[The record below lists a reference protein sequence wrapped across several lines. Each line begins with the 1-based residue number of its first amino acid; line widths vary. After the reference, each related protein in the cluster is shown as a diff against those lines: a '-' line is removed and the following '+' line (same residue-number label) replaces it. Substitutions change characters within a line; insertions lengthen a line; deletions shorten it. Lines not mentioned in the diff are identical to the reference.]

1 MSLQIQPIVSLAHKL
16 NLNVEEAV
24 MKLVTYFKKMG
35 ADFVYDLKL
44 AEDIALLEHQREFLE
59 SHRNKRFTFKYFKT
73 SKSKGVNIKITDAYC
88 LKILCQ

>member
-24 MKLVTYFKKMG
+24 MKLVTYFKNMG

-59 SHRNKRFTFKYFKT
+59 AHRN
-73 SKSKGVNIKITDAYC
+73 
-88 LKILCQ
+88 